1 MTMRLL
7 KIFLTECIA
16 MNFLFN
22 AENAMETQSPQREKD
37 FYWQYTQT
45 SLLPL

>member
-22 AENAMETQSPQREKD
+22 AENAMERQSPQREKD